1 MIIDR
6 LENAG
11 RFISLHPGFA
21 AAFEFL
27 KRGDFSRL
35 TPEERDW
42 DRPRLR
48 AKLISVE
55 GPGRPSSKLEL
66 HRKYIDIQCL
76 LVGTDDVGWRARP
89 ECRKVDM
96 PYDATK
102 DAELYTDEPAIR
114 FTLLAG
120 MFAVMF
126 PEDAHVHVAGP
137 GQHRKVVMKVAA
149 EWEG

>member
-1 MIIDR
+1 VIIDR

-11 RFISLHPGFA
+11 RYTSLHPGFA

-27 KRGDFSRL
+27 KRGDTSAL
-35 TPEERDW
+35 GAEERDL
-42 DRPRLR
+42 DGAHLR
-48 AKLISVE
+48 GKLISVE
-55 GPGRPSSKLEL
+55 GPGRASGKMEL

-76 LVGTDDVGWRARP
+76 VAGTDDVGWRSRG

-102 DAELYTDEPAIR
+102 DAELFSDEPAIR
-114 FTLLAG
+114 FTLVAG

-126 PEDAHVHVAGP
+126 PDDGHAHVPGP
-137 GQHRKVVMKVAA
+137 GQHRKIVMKVAV
-149 EWEG
+149 EW